1 MTISAVAPEPVLAP
15 AQKRAERAKREKAP
29 LDFVP
34 DPYTFRGAVT
44 KGDVFTKLSV
54 IIWGLGNLVRKQF
67 VKGALWLILEAAFI
81 YFFAASGVHQIAGL
95 FHLDTGG
102 QQECSEVTSGFGT
115 SQVCVSGPQSISM
128 LLYGLATVLLIV
140 VFIFGCWFFARS
152 AYRAECLQA
161 TRGRA
166 PGITEDLHDL
176 LDGKIQN
183 TLMALPTLGILIFT
197 VVPLIFMISMAF
209 TTYDAAH
216 GAATFGWSGLQN
228 FAKVF
233 GTSSGPGLTVNASQF
248 FSVLIWTL
256 IWAFLAT
263 FMNYFLGMGVAMLI
277 NRPGT
282 RLKSMWRTFFAL
294 SIAVPQFVSLLVVSS
309 MLSMTGILNT
319 MLKDWGW
326 ITSPLPFWT
335 DPWWARVTVIVINLW
350 VGIPYT
356 IMQVT
361 GILQNIPP
369 EQYESARI
377 DGASAVQIFRSIT
390 LPYMFFVMTPYL
402 IATFVG
408 NVNNFNVIYFL
419 TGGGPVTKVSNTA
432 GSTDLL
438 VTWLYKLT
446 VTQKNYNVGAVIG
459 IMTFVVLAV
468 VSLVTYRSSS
478 SYKDEGGFR

>member
-1 MTISAVAPEPVLAP
+1 MSISAVTPELAVGG
-15 AQKRAERAKREKAP
+15 AKQRAKREKREKAP

-34 DPYTFRGAVT
+34 DPYTFRGAVV
-44 KGDVFTKLSV
+44 KGDIFTKLSV

-67 VKGALWLILEAAFI
+67 VKGGLWLLIEAGFV
-81 YFFAASGVHQIAGL
+81 YFFVTSGFHQIAGL
-95 FHLDTGG
+95 FRLETGG
-102 QQECSEVTSGFGT
+102 QQECSTVTSGFGT
-115 SQVCVSGPQSISM
+115 SQVCVSGPQSVSM
-128 LLYGLATVLLIV
+128 LLYGLASILLIV
-140 VFIFGCWFFARS
+140 VFLFGCWFFARS

-166 PGITEDLHDL
+166 PGIAEDVHDL
-176 LDGKIQN
+176 IDGKIQN
-183 TLMALPTLGILIFT
+183 FLMALPTLGILIFT

-209 TTYDAAH
+209 TSYDSAH
-216 GAATFGWSGLQN
+216 VATFGWVGFAN
-228 FAKVF
+228 FGKVF
-233 GTSSGPGLTVNASQF
+233 GTSSGAGLTVNASQF

-256 IWAFLAT
+256 VWAFLAT
-263 FMNYFLGMGVAMLI
+263 FLNYFLGMGVAMLI

-319 MLKDWGW
+319 IFKDWGW

-335 DPWWARVTVIVINLW
+335 NPWWARVTVIVINLW

-419 TGGGPVTKVSNTA
+419 TGGGPTNVGKTA

-459 IMTFVVLAV
+459 ILTFVVLAV
-468 VSLVTYRSSS
+468 VSLVTYRNSS